1 MARLIPRTLFG
12 RLALLLFVAV
22 IASHVLA
29 LTMMFEVMGP
39 PGHGHAHGPGPAF
52 GSASGPGLMPPPD
65 ASAGHGPTPPFLH
78 WGQWLDIGIRLA
90 ALMLA
95 AWVGARW
102 LSQPVLRLASA
113 ASELGRNIHRP
124 PLVEEGTQE
133 CRDATRVFNQMQ
145 AQICRQLAERDRFVA
160 AVSHDLRTPLTR
172 MALRAESLSDA
183 SQRQQ
188 FARDIGEMESL
199 ITATL
204 DYLRGTAQPETPV
217 LLDVEAELHSL
228 VDDYQ
233 DSGQPVRVAAH
244 EAGVPPCAPVITQAA
259 ALRRCITNLVDNAVR
274 YGGGAE
280 LRCVDSPSQ
289 LCIEVR
295 DHGPGIPE
303 AELEQVLQPFY
314 RLEGSRNRGTGG
326 VGLGLAIAHDM
337 AQRLGGELHLANAPD
352 GGLLARVTL
361 PR

>member
-1 MARLIPRTLFG
+1 MPRTLFG

-39 PGHGHAHGPGPAF
+39 PGHEHTHGPGP
-52 GSASGPGLMPPPD
+52 GPGLAPGPAPHLPPD
-65 ASAGHGPTPPFLH
+65 VGDGHGPALFFLH
-78 WGQWLDIGIRLA
+78 WGQWLDIGIRLS

-102 LSQPVLRLASA
+102 LSQPMLRLASA
-113 ASELGRNIHRP
+113 ARELGNNIHRA
-124 PLVEEGTQE
+124 PLLEEGTEE

-172 MALRAESLSDA
+172 LALRTESVGDA
-183 SQRQQ
+183 SLRQQ
-188 FARDIGEMESL
+188 FTRDIGEMESL
-199 ITATL
+199 IAATL
-204 DYLRGTAQPETPV
+204 DYLRGTAQAETPV
-217 LLDVEAELHSL
+217 LLDVQAELQSL

-233 DSGQPVRVAAH
+233 DSGQPVRMAPLGQGALH
-244 EAGVPPCAPVITQAA
+244 GVPLMTQPA
-259 ALRRCITNLVDNAVR
+259 ALRRCIGNLVDNAVR
-274 YGGGAE
+274 YGGSAE
-280 LRCVDSPSQ
+280 VHCTDGPQQ
-289 LCIEVR
+289 LTIEVR
-295 DHGPGIPE
+295 DKGPGIPE
-303 AELEQVLQPFY
+303 AELAQVLQPFY

-326 VGLGLAIAHDM
+326 VGLGLAIARDM
-337 AQRLGGELHLANAPD
+337 AQRLGGELQLENAAG
-352 GGLLARVTL
+352 GGLVARVTL